1 MSEKV
6 KRYGQVI
13 YSPCYPYQGPNGE
26 PAAAIH
32 FCGCEYDCG
41 SSACSSFN
49 VERTTPPIMVT
60 NQGTPKPRRITDTN
74 EWTLDRLKKLVD
86 LVSCHVT
93 ETPNYLSTS
102 TQISL
107 IQQAL
112 NDE

>member
-1 MSEKV
+1 MSEKE
-6 KRYGQVI
+6 KRLGQVVR
-13 YSPCYPYQGPNGE
+13 SPNYPYQGPKGE
-26 PAAAIH
+26 PASAIH
-32 FCGCEYDCG
+32 FCSCERWCGATGC
-41 SSACSSFN
+41 STFN
-49 VERTTPPIMVT
+49 VDRTIDPIMVT
-60 NQGTPKPRRITDTN
+60 LLGEPKPRRITDTS

-86 LVSCHVT
+86 IVSCHVA